1 MARLRAEQLRITYGG
16 TPVVPDLNL
25 SVPDGKIT
33 VLVGPNGSGK
43 STILKAMARILRP
56 HSGAVIL
63 DGKAIHAL
71 PTQEVA
77 KQLAILPQQATAP
90 EGMTVSE
97 LVAYGRFPHQRRLG
111 LTASDREAIEW
122 AMRITGMEE
131 LRDRPVHRLSG
142 GQRQRAWIA
151 MILAQQTDILFLDE
165 PTTFLDVTHQLEVLQ
180 LLEKLNREQG
190 RTIVMVLHDLNLA
203 SRYAHHLVV
212 IQSGEVVCEGSPH
225 EVITRQTL
233 RDVFGVEA
241 DIVFD
246 RRTGTPLCL
255 PYGLAGAQDAAA
267 ASR

>member
-1 MARLRAEQLRITYGG
+1 
-16 TPVVPDLNL
+16 
-25 SVPDGKIT
+25 
-33 VLVGPNGSGK
+33 
-43 STILKAMARILRP
+43 
-56 HSGAVIL
+56 
-63 DGKAIHAL
+63 
-71 PTQEVA
+71 
-77 KQLAILPQQATAP
+77 
-90 EGMTVSE
+90 
-97 LVAYGRFPHQRRLG
+97 
-111 LTASDREAIEW
+111 
-122 AMRITGMEE
+122 MRITGMEE